1 MGYLFDHW
9 FFGYWSFDYLVSS
22 VEQALVLIF
31 SYLSDNQQ
39 HLWHYCADFPD
50 SNESEILP
58 QLMLSKYPEKKD
70 PVTGDV
76 LVSKQLE
83 GTNPVIGL
91 QSNAR
96 GK

>member
-1 MGYLFDHW
+1 MAQHVGPAGSKYP
-9 FFGYWSFDYLVSS
+9 SLVASGD
-22 VEQALVLIF
+22 AHRK
-31 SYLSDNQQ
+31 Q
-39 HLWHYCADFPD
+39 HCADFPD
-50 SNESEILP
+50 SCESEILP

-76 LVSKQLE
+76 VVSKQLE